1 MQRGLII
8 AKANQTSIDEL
19 ISSVEEDVEAIEMQL
34 VALAPDKIVRVDSQ
48 RESSSL
54 RKLLLQ
60 YKVLLSVLR
69 DEAGHFG

>member
-1 MQRGLII
+1 MPKRTKNLIH
-8 AKANQTSIDEL
+8 EL
-19 ISSVEEDVEAIEMQL
+19 IRSVEEDIEAIEMQL
-34 VALAPDKIVRVDSQ
+34 AAVASNKIVRVDSQ

-69 DEAGHFG
+69 DEMGHLD